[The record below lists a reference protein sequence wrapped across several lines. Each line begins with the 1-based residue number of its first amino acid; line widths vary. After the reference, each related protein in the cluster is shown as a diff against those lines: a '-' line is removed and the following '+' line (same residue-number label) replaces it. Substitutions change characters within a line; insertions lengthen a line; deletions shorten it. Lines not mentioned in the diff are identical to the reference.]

1 MEKRTDSPPDLLKAI
16 RTGQLSTVIAALD
29 AGVVAELDDGKGN
42 PGLPLAM
49 ASFLGHAE
57 IVREL
62 ILRGALVNFP
72 DNGIPN
78 SPLSMAVRAGRK
90 EVVKVL
96 IENGAVV
103 PDEMDTGL
111 SGDELMLAHW
121 KAQHLGNEA
130 ADPEDKVFEEIQ
142 VIGCYGTDT
151 DILDADMRR
160 AIESLPTKP

>member
-1 MEKRTDSPPDLLKAI
+1 LEKPTDNPPDLLKAI

-29 AGVVAELDDGKGN
+29 AGVAVELNDGKGN

-72 DNGIPN
+72 DNGIAN

-90 EVVKVL
+90 EVLKVL
-96 IENGAVV
+96 IENGAAV
-103 PDEMDTGL
+103 PEGMDTGL
-111 SGDELMLAHW
+111 SRDELMLARW

-130 ADPEDKVFEEIQ
+130 ADPEDKVLEEIE

-151 DILDADMRR
+151 DILNADMRR
-160 AIESLPTKP
+160 AIESLPSKP